1 MQSTKSLILMNYK
14 IRKKKKTNHIYS
26 IKIITQQRLP
36 VTTCSILLKIR
47 KKKWSWIALN
57 LGKNF
62 NMWLI
67 IFILKNNLNSYLYF
81 YDKNCV

>member
-1 MQSTKSLILMNYK
+1 MQNNNNLILLNK
-14 IRKKKKTNHIYS
+14 FKKKKKKTNHIYS